1 MPRAPRTCSTRTP
14 VPCGAIAVR
23 DGRCAVHA
31 AEHEAQRGTAADRGY
46 GARHQRARARLLRQR
61 MAAWRRHVAGQDIGA
76 DAVLL
81 VCPRCSG
88 WMPPPESGEPLA
100 VADDA
105 LHADHFATRPPA
117 EPDRLAHADCNVRA
131 ATRQRGPQA

>member
-31 AEHEAQRGTAADRGY
+31 EEHERQRGTAAQRGY
-46 GARHQRARARLLRQR
+46 DARHQRARVRMLRQR
-61 MAAWRRHVAGQDIGA
+61 TAAWRAGA
-76 DAVLL
+76 ASPLL
-81 VCPRCSG
+81 VCPRCERPI
-88 WMPPPESGEPLA
+88 PPPESGSPLA

-105 LHADHFATRPPA
+105 LHADHFGTRPPA

-131 ATRQRGPQA
+131 ATRQRGPQV